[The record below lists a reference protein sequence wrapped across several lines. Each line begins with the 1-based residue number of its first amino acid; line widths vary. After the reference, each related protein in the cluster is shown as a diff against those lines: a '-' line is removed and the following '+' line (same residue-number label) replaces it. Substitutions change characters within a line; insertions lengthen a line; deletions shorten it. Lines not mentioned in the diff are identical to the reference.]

1 MRVFSPVGTI
11 LQKNSG
17 ASALLQCHFSQFRAP
32 FLSLSTISK
41 KRPAKNF
48 KHKFA
53 LATATVTVGTGLLIG
68 FSEDLKHG
76 YAAAQRSG
84 RVLLTLATCINE

>member
-1 MRVFSPVGTI
+1 MGTI

-17 ASALLQCHFSQFRAP
+17 ASALLHCHVSQFRAP
-32 FLSLSTISK
+32 FLSLSSISK
-41 KRPAKNF
+41 PRPARNF
-48 KHKFA
+48 QYKFA
-53 LATATVTVGTGLLIG
+53 LTTATVTVGMGFLVG

>member
-1 MRVFSPVGTI
+1 MGAI

-17 ASALLQCHFSQFRAP
+17 AFALLQCRVSQFRAP
-32 FLSLSTISK
+32 FLRLSTISK
-41 KRPAKNF
+41 PRPARSFHYKL
-48 KHKFA
+48 A
-53 LATATVTVGTGLLIG
+53 LATATATMGTGFWIG
-68 FSEDLKHG
+68 FSEDLRHG

>member
-1 MRVFSPVGTI
+1 MRGFSHVGTI

-17 ASALLQCHFSQFRAP
+17 ASALLQCHVSQLRAP

-41 KRPAKNF
+41 PRPARNLQY
-48 KHKFA
+48 KFA
-53 LATATVTVGTGLLIG
+53 LATATVTMGTGLLIG
-68 FSEDLKHG
+68 FSEDLKHW